1 MVACGDGLCSN
12 EVHMLFVMELWKNIR
27 SRWNSLVI
35 LDLRLVMAL

>member
-1 MVACGDGLCSN
+1 MVVCGGGLCSN
-12 EVHMLFVMELWKNIR
+12 EVHMFVVELWKNIR